1 MPCAAHTHCTYTH
14 PCSVQCMSTDP
25 NSARMEFG
33 VPYYPVGPIS
43 SMPGY
48 APVSPECG
56 INN

>member
-1 MPCAAHTHCTYTH
+1 
-14 PCSVQCMSTDP
+14 MSTDP
-25 NSARMEFG
+25 MSARMEFG